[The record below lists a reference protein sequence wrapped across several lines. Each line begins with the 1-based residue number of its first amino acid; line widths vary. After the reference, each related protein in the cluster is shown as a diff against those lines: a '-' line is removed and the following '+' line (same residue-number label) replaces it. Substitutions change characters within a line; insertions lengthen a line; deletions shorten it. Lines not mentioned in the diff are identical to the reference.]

1 MVKKISVGEL
11 AEIILEDGKE
21 LLSPLEIWIK
31 AQKSERK
38 EIKEKVKIMKKG
50 QSPVYSIAARIYD
63 DLKKPNSVF
72 HQPFKGIRKFC
83 LAKYK

>member
-31 AQKSERK
+31 AKKSERK
-38 EIKEKVKIMKKG
+38 EIKEKI
-50 QSPVYSIAARIYD
+50 
-63 DLKKPNSVF
+63 N
-72 HQPFKGIRKFC
+72 
-83 LAKYK
+83 